1 MLRGV
6 DVSSNQPKNI
16 LQLVDY
22 DFAIVKASGNPQG
35 FNWNYRNPY
44 MNQQLKTAWERCGRV
59 GVYHFTYGLDDP
71 TKEAQFFLD
80 TIGEWVN
87 KAVLVIDY
95 EGTLALSKGRSWVKQ
110 FADYIETKTG
120 KTPVLYSS
128 ATPIIEQGLKTLGYP
143 LWLAYYDKNKTPL
156 HNYNMGGSKIYK
168 GLENVALWQY
178 TEYGYLKGYSGKL
191 DLNVCYEDW
200 DKLLGKQAQVTE
212 TKAID
217 VAKVAAAIHA
227 DMCNDNDNGYSWSPR
242 QGEDGKGIKKLII
255 DGREYQYDRGSWDCS
270 SSTIYAWN
278 EALKY
283 TPYKNALRGA
293 SYTGNMRDVFVKSGL
308 FEVKPVAPA
317 PAGDLYLNEQYHV
330 AMSQGNGKMSQF
342 SINENGSAYGGMP
355 GDQTGKEAYIT
366 SYYNYPWD
374 IVLHYNGKA
383 DVKGATIHET
393 KKVNDL
399 QRVSNQGGD
408 VYRLVKGNDHMWTT
422 SKTERDAL
430 VKKGWKSEGVAFKAP
445 KGGTEAIY
453 RLAKGTDH
461 LFTASFSEASKAQE
475 KGWAYEGVPFFGN
488 TEGTPVYRLYKDVHH
503 YTASKKENDVLVKK
517 GWKSEGVAFHV

>member
-6 DVSSNQPKNI
+6 DVSSNQPQNI
-16 LQLVDY
+16 LRLVDY
-22 DFAIVKASGNPQG
+22 DFAIVKASGNPYG
-35 FNWNYRNPY
+35 LNWNYRNPY
-44 MNQQLKTAWERCGRV
+44 MEQQLTDAYKKCGRV
-59 GVYHFTYGLDDP
+59 GVYHFTYGLSDV
-71 TKEAQFFLD
+71 TKEARFFLD
-80 TIGEWVN
+80 TAKKWLD

-95 EGTLALSKGRSWVKQ
+95 EGDGALRMGRAWVRE
-110 FADYIETKTG
+110 FAEYLQAKTG
-120 KTPVLYSS
+120 RKPVIYASGSVIVEQALY
-128 ATPIIEQGLKTLGYP
+128 ALGYP
-143 LWLAYYDKNKTPL
+143 LWVANYTKGWDKISGYDTTGCSIYRGCEGAAMWQFTP
-156 HNYNMGGSKIYK
+156 
-168 GLENVALWQY
+168 A
-178 TEYGYLKGYSGKL
+178 GYLKGYSGAL
-191 DLNVCYEDW
+191 DLNICYEDW
-200 DKLLGKQAQVTE
+200 DKLLGKQEQVA
-212 TKAID
+212 KAID

-342 SINENGSAYGGMP
+342 SINEHGGAYGGTP

-366 SYYNYPWD
+366 TYYNYPWNL
-374 IVLHYNGKA
+374 VLHYNGKA
-383 DVKGATIHET
+383 DVKGTET
-393 KKVNDL
+393 KKVDDL
-399 QRVSNQGGD
+399 QRVTNSGGD
-408 VYRLVKGNDHMWTT
+408 VYRLAKGNDHMWTT

-430 VKKGWKSEGVAFKAP
+430 VKKGWRDEGIAFKAP
-445 KGGTEAIY
+445 RGGTEAIY
-453 RLAKGTDH
+453 RMAKGTDH
-461 LFTASFSEASKAQE
+461 IFTTSFSEASKIQE
-475 KGWAYEGVPFFGN
+475 KGWRYEGVPFFGT

-503 YTASKKENDVLVKK
+503 FTASKKENDTLVKK
-517 GWKSEGVAFHV
+517 GWKPEGVAFHV